1 MLMPDQAADQWR
13 RAGFRCTAAAK
24 IRAADLGLGPVQV
37 INMSLV
43 MRHPSR

>member
-1 MLMPDQAADQWR
+1 MATSGIQMYRVGNEYRP
-13 RAGFRCTAAAK
+13 